1 MKFFIVGDIHAS
13 DKAPSTRK
21 DNYLQSVLDKIDF
34 INAKAEELKPDAI
47 LQAGD
52 IFHKKIPFH
61 NSYLLTSQL
70 IEKFEGK
77 NWIAIPG
84 NHDIFGTIN
93 NLNQQPIHVLKRS
106 GVMQLFIDGSEHAD
120 FTEGNFSVSVSGT
133 AFSEKL
139 DDKSAGNLYNLSFEE
154 TSDYKIGI
162 FHQMILPD
170 GHTFFSDFINFE
182 DLKDINC
189 DIIIDGHY
197 HDGFTPSVQF
207 VHGKYFVNP
216 GSISRGSSEQANL
229 DKKPKFLMLE
239 LLEGQ
244 EPKFTEIFIPV
255 KPASEVFDIVEVER
269 KKENKAIKDFI
280 KNLSDFEVESLTSE
294 TPEGIKL
301 ILSNMGAEPE
311 VVTLADK
318 YLTMASEKTF

>member
-1 MKFFIVGDIHAS
+1 MYSCFVFIEYF
-13 DKAPSTRK
+13 
-21 DNYLQSVLDKIDF
+21 N
-34 INAKAEELKPDAI
+34 
-47 LQAGD
+47 
-52 IFHKKIPFH
+52 
-61 NSYLLTSQL
+61 
-70 IEKFEGK
+70 
-77 NWIAIPG
+77 
-84 NHDIFGTIN
+84 
-93 NLNQQPIHVLKRS
+93 
-106 GVMQLFIDGSEHAD
+106 
-120 FTEGNFSVSVSGT
+120 
-133 AFSEKL
+133 
-139 DDKSAGNLYNLSFEE
+139 
-154 TSDYKIGI
+154 
-162 FHQMILPD
+162 
-170 GHTFFSDFINFE
+170 FINFE